1 MNVLVL
7 GGCGIQG
14 RAALLDLS
22 KHAAIDRIVCADVFP
37 ETIERFS
44 FLDRTKIE
52 TVRIDASDPA
62 ALEALMKRGIDVVI
76 DMLPA
81 EFGRTVALAAIGA
94 GVPAVNTNYGY
105 PILDLNEAAAARGV
119 ALMPEC
125 GLDPGI
131 DLVIYRYG
139 ADWFDRLDVLN
150 SYCGGVPEPKACTNP
165 LKYKISWNW
174 DMVLKTQKRDSVLIR
189 DKKRISVSADH
200 QHANEFIHEIEFPG
214 LGRLE
219 AFPNGNAAHFVDLLQ
234 LGDTIVESGRYT
246 LRWPGWC
253 AFWRAMKEL
262 GLLADEPVSEKW
274 PGLTPHRF
282 LVEWLEPRLQY
293 AADEKDL
300 AVMHNVMI
308 GEREGKRQK
317 LLSDVLIERDLN
329 SGIMGMALGVSTP
342 ACIAA
347 QMLADG
353 TISKK
358 GVLSP
363 VCDIPPQP
371 FFDALRKRG
380 IQIDFR
386 VEPG

>member
-22 KHAAIDRIVCADVFP
+22 KNPLVDRIVCADAFP

-44 FLDRTKIE
+44 FLNRSKIE
-52 TVRIDASDPA
+52 TVRIDASNPQ
-62 ALEALMKRGIDVVI
+62 ALESTMKQHIDVVI

-81 EFGRTVALAAIGA
+81 EFGRIVALSAISA
-94 GVPAVNTNYGY
+94 GIPAVNTNYGY
-105 PILDLNEAAAARGV
+105 PILDLHDSASANGV

-174 DMVLKTQKRDSVLIR
+174 DMVLKTQKRDSVLIQNR
-189 DKKRISVSADH
+189 KRIPISAED
-200 QHANEFIHEIEFPG
+200 QHANDFIHEIEFPG
-214 LGRLE
+214 LGKLE
-219 AFPNGNAAHFVDLLQ
+219 AFPNGNAAHFVELLS

-253 AFWRAMKEL
+253 AFWNSIKRL
-262 GLLADEPVSEKW
+262 GLLAEEPVSEKW
-274 PGLTPHRF
+274 PGLTPHQF

-293 AADEKDL
+293 ASDEKDL

-308 GEREGKRQK
+308 GEKEGRVQR
-317 LLSDVLIERDLN
+317 LTSDVCIERDLE

-353 TISKK
+353 SISKT

-363 VCDIPPQP
+363 VRDIPPQP
-371 FFDALRKRG
+371 FFDALRSRG

-386 VEPG
+386 IEPN

>member
-22 KHAAIDRIVCADVFP
+22 KHSAIDRIVCADVFP
-37 ETIERFS
+37 ETIDRFS
-44 FLDRTKIE
+44 FLDRSKIE

-62 ALEALMKRGIDVVI
+62 ALEALMKQGIDAVI

-81 EFGRTVALAAIGA
+81 EFSRTVALAAIGA

-105 PILDLNEAAAARGV
+105 PILDLNEAALARGV

-150 SYCGGVPEPKACTNP
+150 SYCGGMPEPKACSNP

-174 DMVLKTQKRDSVLIR
+174 DMVLKTQKRESVLIR
-189 DKKRISVSADH
+189 DKKRICISAEH
-200 QHANEFIHEIEFPG
+200 QHANDFIHEIEFPA

-253 AFWRAMKEL
+253 AFWRAAKQL
-262 GLLADEPVSEKW
+262 GLLADEPVSETW

-353 TISKK
+353 TIMKK

>member
-22 KHAAIDRIVCADVFP
+22 NQAAIDRIVCADVFP

-44 FLDRTKIE
+44 FLDRSKIE

-62 ALEALMKRGIDVVI
+62 ALEALMKQGIDVVI

-105 PILDLNEAAAARGV
+105 PLLDLDEAAVASGV

-219 AFPNGNAAHFVDLLQ
+219 AFPNGNAAHFVDLMQ

-253 AFWRAMKEL
+253 AFWSAMKQL
-262 GLLADEPVSEKW
+262 GLLADEPVSEQW

-347 QMLADG
+347 QMLVDG

-380 IQIDFR
+380 IHIDFR

>member
-22 KHAAIDRIVCADVFP
+22 KESAIDRIVCADVFP
-37 ETIERFS
+37 ETIEGFS
-44 FLDRTKIE
+44 FLDRSKIE
-52 TVRIDASDPA
+52 TVRIDASDPV
-62 ALEALMKRGIDVVI
+62 ALESLMKQNIDVVI

-81 EFGRTVALAAIGA
+81 EFGRTVALAAIAA

-105 PILDLNEAAAARGV
+105 PILDLDGAAAARGV

-189 DKKRISVSADH
+189 DKKRIPVSADH

-219 AFPNGNAAHFVDLLQ
+219 AFPNGNAAHFVDLLH
-234 LGDTIVESGRYT
+234 LEHTIVESGRYT

-253 AFWRAMKEL
+253 AFWSNMKQL

-274 PGLTPHRF
+274 SGLTPHRF

-317 LLSDVLIERDLN
+317 LISNVLIERDLN